1 MDRIARVM
9 WACLAGLAL
18 GTVLEGCGQDRHVVS
33 TSENDYTMVLQVTDP
48 TVRVGDRTP
57 VVIRVARTDNSYLQ
71 RGLLGSVTLTTSVH
85 GVVDAPDL
93 SFFIDNDA
101 TREYLVHAVFTASLS
116 GVAEVRA
123 TFLDASAKVTILV
136 SEGGF

>member
-9 WACLAGLAL
+9 WACLAGLVL
-18 GTVLEGCGQDRHVVS
+18 GTVLEGCGQDRNVVS

-48 TVRVGDRTP
+48 TVRVGDQIP
-57 VVIRVARTDNSYLQ
+57 VIVRVVRTDNSYLQ
-71 RGLLGSVTLTTSVH
+71 RGLVGSVTITASVH
-85 GVVDAPDL
+85 GVVDASKL
-93 SFFIDNDA
+93 SFYVDDDA
-101 TREYLVHAVFTASLS
+101 TREYLVHVVFTANLP

-123 TFLDASAKVTILV
+123 TFLDASARVDILV